1 MCVFVP
7 GEPEIKDWTQA
18 LSIYAWMEVELRYF
32 GNLSVNLCE
41 NIVLQV
47 INWDRLK
54 IKGTK
59 EIFTG

>member
-1 MCVFVP
+1 MCLFVP

-47 INWDRLK
+47 INWDK
-54 IKGTK
+54 QIKN
-59 EIFTG
+59 